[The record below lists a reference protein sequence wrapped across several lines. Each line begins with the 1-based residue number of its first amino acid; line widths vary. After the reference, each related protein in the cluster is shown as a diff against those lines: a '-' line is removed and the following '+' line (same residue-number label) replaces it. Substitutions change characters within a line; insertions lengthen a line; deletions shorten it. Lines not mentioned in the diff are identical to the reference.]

1 MMLLATLLALLA
13 VTSMNV
19 HYGYS
24 NVTVTINYELNGIQK
39 LGVFLFGANQI
50 KDEIT
55 KLINGT
61 NFEIEKVDINQA
73 VLKFN
78 TTNCGNY
85 VYFKGV
91 KLNQRVNMTL
101 TFPNNVTLF
110 LNNSDEIPAVY
121 MFMFN

>member
-1 MMLLATLLALLA
+1 MMLLATILALLTI
-13 VTSMNV
+13 TSMNV

-24 NVTVTINYELNGIQK
+24 NVTVTINYELNDIQK

-50 KDEIT
+50 KDEVL

-61 NFEIEKVDINQA
+61 NFEIEKVDANQA

-78 TTNCGNY
+78 TTDCGNY
-85 VYFKGV
+85 VYFSGV
-91 KLNQRVNMTL
+91 KLNQKVNMTL

-110 LNNSDEIPAVY
+110 LNDTDEIPAVY

>member
-1 MMLLATLLALLA
+1 MMLMATILALLTI
-13 VTSMNV
+13 TSMNV

-24 NVTVTINYELNGIQK
+24 NVTVTINYTLNDIQK

-61 NFEIEKVDINQA
+61 NFEIEKVDVNQA
-73 VLKFN
+73 ILKFN
-78 TTNCGNY
+78 TSDCGNY

-91 KLNQRVNMTL
+91 KLNRKVNMTL
-101 TFPNNVTLF
+101 TFPNNVRLV
-110 LNNSDEIPAVY
+110 LNDTDEIPAVY
-121 MFMFN
+121 MFIFN